1 VINVNRKY
9 KLGIVI
15 AIIIIFAYLII
26 VPQSNTER
34 IQIAGSTSVQ
44 PVAEA
49 LAEKFQETHPNVKI
63 NVQGGGSSVGISSV
77 SQGITQIGTSSRAL
91 TSEEKVGLT
100 EYVIGKEGIVIAVN
114 NNNNVSDLSKEQV
127 RDVFSGEIKNWKDVG
142 GSDLEIHVITREEGS
157 GTRSSFE
164 SLIMDGAKIRPDAVV
179 QSSTESVKQV
189 VKGDPG
195 AIGFVSL
202 AHMSSDVKALKVDG
216 VAPSEA
222 TVANKSYE
230 IQTPFLFVIKGEPK
244 GVVKEFIDFTL
255 SPEGQAIVKSQN
267 IVPIK

>member
-1 VINVNRKY
+1 MNRKY

-15 AIIIIFAYLII
+15 AIIIIIAYLII
-26 VPQSNTER
+26 IPQSNTER

-77 SQGITQIGTSSRAL
+77 SQGITDIGTSSREL
-91 TSEEKVGLT
+91 TPEEKAGLT

-114 NNNNVSDLSKEQV
+114 NDNNISNLNKEQIK
-127 RDVFSGEIKNWKDVG
+127 DIFSGEIKNWKEVG

-157 GTRSSFE
+157 GTRSAFE
-164 SLIMDGAKIRPDAVV
+164 NLIMGDTKIRPDAIV

-202 AHMSSDVKALKVDG
+202 AHMSSDVKALKVG
-216 VAPSEA
+216 GIAPS
-222 TVANKSYE
+222 TVTVSDKSYQL
-230 IQTPFLFVIKGEPK
+230 QTPFLFLVKGEPE

-255 SPEGQAIVKSQN
+255 SPEGQDIVKSQN